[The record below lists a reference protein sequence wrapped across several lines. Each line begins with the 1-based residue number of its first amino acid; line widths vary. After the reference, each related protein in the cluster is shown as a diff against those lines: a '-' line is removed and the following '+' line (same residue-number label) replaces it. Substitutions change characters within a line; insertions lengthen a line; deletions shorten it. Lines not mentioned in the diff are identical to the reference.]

1 MIIFSKLRFKRVK
14 DYLQDYPRPCDHPVI
29 CRVRL
34 ENLQVLCTNC
44 KRQMPL
50 GEMLRDDAKNI
61 ERVLESLK
69 NL

>member
-1 MIIFSKLRFKRVK
+1 MKLKFWHIK
-14 DYLQDYPRPCDHPVI
+14 DYLQDYPRPCDHPVR

-44 KRQMPL
+44 KRQMSL
-50 GEMLRDDAKNI
+50 SEILRDDAKNI